1 MAEATAPADAA
12 PDFPGFGTPGYRAY
26 VLAALFVVY
35 TFNFID
41 RSILASVQEQIRR
54 EFHLTDTQLGVMGG
68 PTFALLYTIL
78 GIPIARLAE
87 RQNRMT
93 IMSVC
98 LGLWSAA
105 TAACGLATSYVSLLI
120 PRVFVG
126 IGEAGCTPTANSVI
140 GDYFPAKSRSTAV
153 SIYSMGVPIGAAM
166 AALGGGFVAE
176 YMGWREAFLTLGLP
190 GLLLAIV
197 VKLTVRE
204 PPRPATATEA
214 PGFVQAF
221 AVLARKATFWNVA
234 LGGAAASFTG
244 YGVGQFTNSFFIR
257 SHALT
262 TFQAAMI
269 SGVLVGL
276 FGGLGTFLTGYISDR
291 ISGRHPNALA
301 WLPGITLLISTPLS
315 IAGYMVGTLWLA
327 VPLLAAATLFQYFYV
342 SGIYA
347 ATQSIVHPRM
357 RATAVAVLLF
367 IVNFLGYIF
376 GPLAIGALSDA
387 LANWRLADAGTSLA
401 ACRAQSAD
409 AAVCA
414 AGAAFGL
421 QYAIVIGY
429 LGFVWAAVHFLLA
442 WRTMPRD
449 RHV

>member
-1 MAEATAPADAA
+1 MAEATAPAETT
-12 PDFPGFGTPGYRAY
+12 PGFQGFGTPAYRAF

-41 RSILASVQEQIRR
+41 RSVLAIVQEQIRG
-54 EFHLTDTQLGVMGG
+54 EFNLTDTQLGLMGG

-78 GIPIARLAE
+78 GIPIARFAE
-87 RQNRMT
+87 RRNRMT
-93 IMSVC
+93 ILTIC

-105 TAACGLATSYVSLLI
+105 TAACGLATSYVTLLL

-126 IGEAGCTPTANSVI
+126 VGEAGCTPTANSVI
-140 GDYFPAKSRSTAV
+140 GDYFPAKSRSTAI
-153 SIYSMGVPIGAAM
+153 SIYSMGVPIGASL
-166 AALGGGFVAE
+166 AAIGGGIVAE
-176 YMGWREAFLTLGLP
+176 YMGWREAFLMLGLP
-190 GLLLAIV
+190 GLVLAIV
-197 VKLTVRE
+197 VKLMVRE
-204 PPRPATATEA
+204 PPRSTPAGEA
-214 PGFVQAF
+214 PGFFQAF
-221 AVLARKATFWNVA
+221 AVLARKATFWNIA

-257 SHALT
+257 SHHLT

-276 FGGLGTFLTGYISDR
+276 FGGAGTFLTGFISDR
-291 ISGRHPNALA
+291 IAGRHPNALA
-301 WLPGITLLISTPLS
+301 WLPGVTLLISAPLS
-315 IAGYMVGTLWLA
+315 VAGYMAGSLWLA

-367 IVNFLGYIF
+367 IVNFLGYVF
-376 GPLAIGALSDA
+376 GPLAIGALSDI
-387 LANWRLADAGTSLA
+387 LANSHLVSAGASLA
-401 ACRAQSAD
+401 ACRAHTAN

-414 AGAAFGL
+414 AGSAFGL
-421 QYAIVIGY
+421 KYAIIIGY
-429 LGFVWAAVHFLLA
+429 LGFVWAGCHFLLA
-442 WRTMPRD
+442 WRTMARD